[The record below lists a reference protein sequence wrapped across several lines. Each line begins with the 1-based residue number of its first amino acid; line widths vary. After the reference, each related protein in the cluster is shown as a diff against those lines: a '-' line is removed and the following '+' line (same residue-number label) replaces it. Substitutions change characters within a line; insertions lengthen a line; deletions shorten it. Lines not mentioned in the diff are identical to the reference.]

1 MPHEAKPE
9 VQHRQVAYR
18 FLFDIQ
24 ATARRLAAV
33 AGACRFVWNRMPDR
47 QQLLLDDARLNGE
60 APPAPIFF
68 APGREF
74 TRLRWVT
81 PWLREMPC
89 APVRRAHR
97 YQANAWQ
104 WFLEDETGRPR
115 FRRRGTDSVTIPQDV
130 RIRDDSLHF
139 PRLGW
144 LTARVGVAGLPTGWR
159 RRWCS
164 GARAKSGWPRS
175 ATRS

>member
-1 MPHEAKPE
+1 
-9 VQHRQVAYR
+9 
-18 FLFDIQ
+18 
-24 ATARRLAAV
+24 
-33 AGACRFVWNRMPDR
+33 MPDR
-47 QQLLLDDARLNGE
+47 QQQLADKARLDG
-60 APPAPIFF
+60 APPPAPTFF

-74 TRLRWVT
+74 TRLRRDW
-81 PWLREMPC
+81 PWLREMPFH
-89 APVRRAHR
+89 PVRYTLR
-97 YQANAWQ
+97 YQANVWQ
-104 WFLEDETGRPR
+104 RFLEGKAGHPR

-130 RIRDDSLHF
+130 RIRDDRLHF